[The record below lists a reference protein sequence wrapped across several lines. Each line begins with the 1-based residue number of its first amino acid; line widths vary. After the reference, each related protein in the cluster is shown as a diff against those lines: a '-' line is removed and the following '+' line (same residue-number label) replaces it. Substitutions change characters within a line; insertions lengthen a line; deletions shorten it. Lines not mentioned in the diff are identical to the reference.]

1 MLLVKTSVGPSNIS
15 GLGLFADQ
23 FIEKGTIIWQLSEPL
38 DLVLAKELVQNLPLL
53 AKQTFL
59 KHGYFSKKLEK
70 YILSFDNDRFTNHS
84 EDPNVLEGE
93 VMVGGETVTVAVKD
107 ILAGEEITCDY
118 AEFDKSHYERIFSPE
133 SRVSAM

>member
-59 KHGYFSKKLEK
+59 KHSYFSKKLEK

-93 VMVGGETVTVAVKD
+93 
-107 ILAGEEITCDY
+107 
-118 AEFDKSHYERIFSPE
+118 
-133 SRVSAM
+133 